1 MNNRTQTLLSVI
13 GAIRKFVQALSNVIE
28 GICKFIAAFAVGA
41 FVVVICMQV
50 FSRNLFKVPMI
61 WANDLSVVFFV
72 WAVFF
77 GSAIAVRHRAH
88 YDVALFPERFAKLNC
103 FLDILADFAGIAL
116 FYIMIRYGYDYTV
129 MGLKRLSPSMNIPQ
143 AWFRACIPTSGCFMM
158 WYTLL
163 NLVSDVKKMISLL
176 KGGKAV

>member
-1 MNNRTQTLLSVI
+1 MKYWTQTL
-13 GAIRKFVQALSNVIE
+13 SNIIE
-28 GICKFIAAFAVGA
+28 WICKFIAAFAVGA

-88 YDVALFPERFAKLNC
+88 YDVALFPERFAVLNC
-103 FLDILADFAGIAL
+103 ALDIIADIAGILL
-116 FYIMIRYGYDYTV
+116 FYIMIRYGYDYTL

-163 NLVSDVKKMISLL
+163 NLISDVKKMMALTSR
-176 KGGKAV
+176 GGKAA